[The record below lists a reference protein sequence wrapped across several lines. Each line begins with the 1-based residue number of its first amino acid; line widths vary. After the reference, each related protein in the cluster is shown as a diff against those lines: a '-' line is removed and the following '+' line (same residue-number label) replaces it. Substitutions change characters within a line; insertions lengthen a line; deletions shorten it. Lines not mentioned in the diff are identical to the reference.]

1 MEKCLDKFQFQK
13 LTIIYVSLV
22 SVVVSWPLKIKEKL
36 FIFDEEKVGG
46 VVYVIK
52 FQGLKLCFLAIS
64 LYIWCLISFP
74 LWPTVAHSNKMCWGQ
89 ATGTPTQ
96 GGPGQDRRSGVRSG
110 QRSLVS
116 TKPLLRSL
124 KFNVRRGKNRA
135 RLAIDVLCSIKATH
149 SLALAYF
156 FWTSLILGSR
166 SISLIRA
173 KSSSFCFS
181 LRWRYER
188 LIVRC
193 ARGNSEMDHIADDYK
208 LHERRQI
215 INHVG
220 NWVFHCIIQIPARI
234 WSISILG
241 F

>member
-116 TKPLLRSL
+116 TKPLPRSL
-124 KFNVRRGKNRA
+124 KFNVRRGKNRTS
-135 RLAIDVLCSIKATH
+135 LAIDVLCSIKATQNT
-149 SLALAYF
+149 L
-156 FWTSLILGSR
+156 SR
-166 SISLIRA
+166 SGLLFLNIFNIGVQVNLTNPSEILLVLLQSPLEIWETHCA
-173 KSSSFCFS
+173 LC
-181 LRWRYER
+181 LRELRD
-188 LIVRC
+188 
-193 ARGNSEMDHIADDYK
+193 GS
-208 LHERRQI
+208 
-215 INHVG
+215 
-220 NWVFHCIIQIPARI
+220 HC
-234 WSISILG
+234 WWL
-241 F
+241 